1 MNENEKGILKPNEK
15 VCDGCQ
21 SLTDQGKI
29 IRQAPTKAVEQ
40 EPRQAIKGRSR
51 RRKRIVIIR

>member
-15 VCDGCQ
+15 VSDGCQ
-21 SLTDQGKI
+21 SLTDQAKI
-29 IRQAPTKAVEQ
+29 NREAATKAVEQ
-40 EPRQAIKGRSR
+40 EPRQAIKERSR